1 MKKTRFGM
9 ILMSKKLEK
18 LKKIETEKLK
28 KVNKIQRHKIRIK
41 SVKDATKRERE
52 DLGIERINK
61 LNKIEKKKKI
71 NELRTE
77 IKFNELANNL
87 DIKLLE

>member
-1 MKKTRFGM
+1 MTTIMKKTRFGM

-52 DLGIERINK
+52 DLGKERINK
-61 LNKIEKKKKI
+61 LNKIEKKKK
-71 NELRTE
+71 
-77 IKFNELANNL
+77 
-87 DIKLLE
+87 

>member
-61 LNKIEKKKKI
+61 LNKIEKKKK
-71 NELRTE
+71 NEIRIE

>member
-1 MKKTRFGM
+1 MKKTRFEM
-9 ILMSKKLEK
+9 ILMSNKLEK

-61 LNKIEKKKKI
+61 LNKIEKKKINKWTKNRNKI
-71 NELRTE
+71 
-77 IKFNELANNL
+77 
-87 DIKLLE
+87 